1 MEFVFWL
8 KRYEIEKLC
17 QLFNYKLFRTSVK
30 NNSNIDQG
38 KSYRIQNAHQL
49 IQSDLDNPDI
59 GEKEND
65 LANL

>member
-1 MEFVFWL
+1 M
-8 KRYEIEKLC
+8 C

-49 IQSDLDNPDI
+49 IQSDLDNPGI